1 MLSLSAMSSTELR
14 TLKDKLHTDVEKL
27 EFLKAV
33 ERFLKTHPLDGGAD
47 SDTVYVVGRLLTLE
61 GIWEIIPADM
71 FRWHLQDTDPASL
84 SVFLETA
91 PEYLAQLE
99 R

>member
-1 MLSLSAMSSTELR
+1 MFSLSAMSSTELR
-14 TLKDKLHTDVEKL
+14 TLKDKLHTDEQKL

-33 ERFLKTHPLDGGAD
+33 DRFLKAHPLDGGAD
-47 SDTVYVVGRLLTLE
+47 SDTVYVVGRLLTSE
-61 GIWEIIPADM
+61 GIWDVIPADM
-71 FRWHLQDTDPASL
+71 FRWHLHDIDPASL

-91 PEYLAQLE
+91 PEYLSQLE